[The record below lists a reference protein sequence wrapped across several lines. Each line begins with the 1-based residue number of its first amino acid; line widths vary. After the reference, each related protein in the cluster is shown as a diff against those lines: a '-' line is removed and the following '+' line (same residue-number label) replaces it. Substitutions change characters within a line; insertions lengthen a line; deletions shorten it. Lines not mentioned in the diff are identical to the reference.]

1 MVMKKILYFI
11 LLPVLA
17 IIAGFFIWR
26 FIDYSKEDN
35 PNKTFLLPRAE
46 ISIVEITSV
55 TNDEI
60 EMNVKM
66 LLKNQLPI
74 SFTADSVQYSI
85 YINHVEVIKNQY
97 KKSVSLEGSDST
109 WILLPIKLLSEQL
122 FSILKESDQQQ
133 LDSVEYEIKTTF
145 YSDLL
150 FKKQFDLH
158 VTKLLPLIRPPQL
171 LSKQVQLESL
181 NFSRASLLFE
191 VEIKN
196 RNVYSIQAKD
206 INFRIAIEDNEWIEG
221 KLPGLTV
228 IPEKSVTDLQIP
240 IELSLKAVGK
250 TLLDLIKKGK
260 AVKYKLD
267 VRFKISSE
275 NKSVND
281 SDVIL
286 KSTGSIKSLLNL
298 RKG

>member
-11 LLPVLA
+11 LLTVLA

-35 PNKTFLLPRAE
+35 PNKTFMFPLAE

-60 EMNVKM
+60 EMNVKL

-145 YSDLL
+145 YTDLL

-196 RNVYSIQAKD
+196 RTVYSIQAKD

-281 SDVIL
+281 SDVFL
-286 KSTGSIKSLLNL
+286 KSTGSVKSLLNL